1 MADWKNRMDQIT
13 NKVKTQ
19 LNARGVDNM
28 DQLKD
33 VFFDFDKDQSGT
45 LNKLEFEEFMSKL
58 GVFLARQEL
67 RCVYDHFDLNKDGQI
82 SYGEF
87 IQVLKSEI
95 SNDRIAI
102 VKHAFNFLAQGA
114 PSVSFETL
122 VSKYNAPL
130 HPRVTS
136 REKKAETVFNDFVTL
151 MGQHAQGGQISEEG
165 FLSFYADA
173 NAVLPNE
180 KENYFIDMVLKT
192 WGVNSN
198 IANVPAPRLAE
209 LEDIIFEKIR
219 QRTHGADDEGK
230 TVRRVFKHFDLDGYG
245 TIEPSEFKKALETI
259 GCLFKDYELQAIFGK
274 YDKDNN
280 GKLDYE
286 EFANW
291 FAIKGSGNNPNVNP
305 CFGIRREPPNQVLEK
320 ILNTLKGRGA
330 HGIRGLGIV
339 FRRMD
344 NNGDKRMDRH
354 EFMWGLKE
362 NGHTLSPSEFERIF
376 KYFDKNNDGK
386 ITFDEFLRGVR
397 GDLPESRKYLVSL
410 AFKKLDKTGN
420 GIVDIEDLLV
430 NYDVTFHPK
439 YKTGEMS
446 KNDILNEFMA
456 QWDTKQRDGKVTLE
470 EFEEY
475 YADVSASIDEDDYF
489 ELMMRNAWH
498 IAGGEGQSANTSIPR
513 HLVTDAQGNQSV
525 QQLAGSENFNY
536 DSNAKRF
543 YGAEH

>member
-1 MADWKNRMDQIT
+1 
-13 NKVKTQ
+13 
-19 LNARGVDNM
+19 
-28 DQLKD
+28 
-33 VFFDFDKDQSGT
+33 
-45 LNKLEFEEFMSKL
+45 
-58 GVFLARQEL
+58 
-67 RCVYDHFDLNKDGQI
+67 
-82 SYGEF
+82 
-87 IQVLKSEI
+87 
-95 SNDRIAI
+95 
-102 VKHAFNFLAQGA
+102 
-114 PSVSFETL
+114 
-122 VSKYNAPL
+122 
-130 HPRVTS
+130 
-136 REKKAETVFNDFVTL
+136 
-151 MGQHAQGGQISEEG
+151 MG
-165 FLSFYADA
+165 FYSDS
-173 NAVLPNE
+173 NAVLPLE

-192 WGVNSN
+192 WGINSN
-198 IANVPAPRLAE
+198 AANVPAPRLAE

-245 TIEPSEFKKALETI
+245 TIEFSEFKKALETI
-259 GCLFKDYELQAIFGK
+259 GCLFKEYELEAIFSK

-280 GKLDYE
+280 RKLDYE

-291 FAIKGSGNNPNVNP
+291 FAIKGSGDNPNVNP
-305 CFGIRREPPNQVLEK
+305 CFGIKREPPNQVLEK
-320 ILNTLKGRGA
+320 ILKTLKARGA

-344 NNGDKRMDRH
+344 NNGDKKMDRH

-386 ITFDEFLRGVR
+386 ITYDEFLRGVR
-397 GDLPESRKYLVSL
+397 GDLNDFRKGFVAI

-420 GIVDIEDLLV
+420 GIVDVEDLLV

-439 YKTGEMS
+439 FRSGEMS

-456 QWDTKQRDGKVTLE
+456 QWDTKQRDGKVTLD

-498 IAGGEGQSANTSIPR
+498 IEGGEGQSANTSIPR
-513 HLVTDAQGNQSV
+513 HLVTDA
-525 QQLAGSENFNY
+525 
-536 DSNAKRF
+536 
-543 YGAEH
+543 

>member
-1 MADWKNRMDQIT
+1 M
-13 NKVKTQ
+13 
-19 LNARGVDNM
+19 
-28 DQLKD
+28 
-33 VFFDFDKDQSGT
+33 
-45 LNKLEFEEFMSKL
+45 
-58 GVFLARQEL
+58 
-67 RCVYDHFDLNKDGQI
+67 
-82 SYGEF
+82 
-87 IQVLKSEI
+87 

-102 VKHAFNFLAQGA
+102 VKKAFDFLSEGA
-114 PSVSFETL
+114 SSVSFESL
-122 VSKYNAPL
+122 VGRYNAPA

-136 REKKAETVFNDFVTL
+136 REKKAETIFNDFVTI
-151 MGQHAQGGQISEEG
+151 MGQYAQGGQVSEEG
-165 FLSFYADA
+165 FMGFYSDA
-173 NAVLPNE
+173 NAVLPLE

-192 WGVNSN
+192 WGINSN
-198 IANVPAPRLAE
+198 AANVPAPRLLE

-245 TIEPSEFKKALETI
+245 TIEFSEFKKALETI
-259 GCLFKDYELQAIFGK
+259 GCLFKDYELEAIFRK

-280 GKLDYE
+280 RKLDYE

-291 FAIKGSGNNPNVNP
+291 FAIKGSGNNPNVNS

-320 ILNTLKGRGA
+320 ILKTLKSRGA

-344 NNGDKRMDRH
+344 NNGDRKMDRH

-362 NGHTLSPSEFERIF
+362 NGHTLSPSEYERIF

-386 ITFDEFLRGVR
+386 ISFDEFLRGVR
-397 GDLPESRKYLVSL
+397 GELSEFRKQFVLM

-420 GIVDIEDLLV
+420 GIVDVQDLLV
-430 NYDVTFHPK
+430 NYDVSFHPK
-439 YKTGEMS
+439 FRSGEMS
-446 KNDILNEFMA
+446 KNDILDEFLA
-456 QWDTKQRDGKVTLE
+456 QWDTKQRDGKVTLA

-498 IAGGEGQSANTSIPR
+498 IEGGEGQTANTSIPR

-525 QQLAGSENFNY
+525 QVMQGSANFNY
-536 DSNAKRF
+536 DKNAKRS
-543 YGAEH
+543 YGADL